1 MSSLEEIKKRKMEQ
15 YLQESKSAQN
25 MQEQQMAQATSQIDE
40 SAKKIMSVEA
50 WQRIT
55 NIKTVKPDFALQVEM
70 FLVQMYQSGQLS
82 VPVDENTLITILDK
96 LTTKKETKITRR

>member
-15 YLQESKSAQN
+15 YLQESKNAQASSD
-25 MQEQQMAQATSQIDE
+25 QQMAQATNEIDARAKQIL
-40 SAKKIMSVEA
+40 SVEA
-50 WQRIT
+50 WQRIS

-82 VPVDENTLITILDK
+82 VPVDENTLVTILDK